1 MEAKVYNQS
10 GKIVSSVK
18 LPPAVFDVPWNPDL
32 VHQVT
37 VGMQEGQRLSL
48 AHAKD
53 RSEVSGGGKKP
64 WRQKGTGRARHGS
77 TRSPIWRKG
86 GVTHGPVA
94 ERIYGQKINK
104 KMKNQALCT
113 ALSAKYRDGELIFLD
128 RLDISAP
135 KTKEAVAVLSQLAT
149 GAKAPSL
156 IYRRGHRALI
166 ALANSN
172 PTVVKSFRNLKPI
185 SVDEVRNLNPLEVL
199 TYKYLVLTEPEQSIA
214 SLVGRLARPNGP
226 AGRTAKK

>member
-10 GKIVSSVK
+10 GKVVGAVE
-18 LPPAVFDVPWNPDL
+18 LPAAIFGRPWNPDL
-32 VHQVT
+32 VHQVI

-64 WRQKGTGRARHGS
+64 WQQKGTGRARHGS

-94 ERIYGQKINK
+94 ERVYGQKINK
-104 KMKNQALCT
+104 KMKDQALRV

-128 RLDISAP
+128 KLNIGVP
-135 KTKEAVAVLSQLAT
+135 KTKEALSTLINLSV
-149 GAKAPSL
+149 GAKAL
-156 IYRRGHRALI
+156 TLTYHRGHRALI
-166 ALANSN
+166 ALPRVDTA
-172 PTVVKSFRNLKPI
+172 VVKSFRNLKPI
-185 SVDEVRNLNPLEVL
+185 NVDEVRNLNPLDVM
-199 TYKYLVLTEPEQSIA
+199 TYKYLVLIDPETSIA
-214 SLVGRLARPNGP
+214 SLTSRLAG
-226 AGRTAKK
+226 KK

>member
-10 GKIVSSVK
+10 GKVVGSVK
-18 LPPAVFDVPWNPDL
+18 LPPAIFGVSWNPDL

-94 ERIYGQKINK
+94 ERVYGQKINK
-104 KMKNQALCT
+104 KMKNQALCAT
-113 ALSAKYRDGELIFLD
+113 LSAKYRDGELIFLD
-128 RLDISAP
+128 QLNISAP
-135 KTKEAVAVLSQLAT
+135 KTKEAQAVLVNLSA
-149 GAKAPSL
+149 GVKAPSL
-156 IYRRGHRALI
+156 TYRRGHRALI
-166 ALANSN
+166 ATPRSN
-172 PTVVKSFRNLKPI
+172 VAVVKSFRNLKPI

-199 TYKYLVLTEPEQSIA
+199 TYQYLVLTHPEQSIA
-214 SLVGRLARPNGP
+214 SLVGRLAP
-226 AGRTAKK
+226 KK

>member
-1 MEAKVYNQS
+1 MESKVYNQL
-10 GKIVSSVK
+10 GKVVGSVK
-18 LPPAVFDVPWNPDL
+18 LPPAVFGVPWNPDL

-37 VGMQEGQRLSL
+37 VGMQEGRRLSL

-77 TRSPIWRKG
+77 TRSPLWRKG

-94 ERIYGQKINK
+94 ERVYGQKINK
-104 KMKNQALCT
+104 KMKNQALCA

-128 RLDISAP
+128 QLNIGAP
-135 KTKEAVAVLSQLAT
+135 KTKEALAVLTNLSA

-156 IYRRGHRALI
+156 IYRRGRRALI
-166 ALANSN
+166 ALTNSS
-172 PTVVKSFRNLKPI
+172 PAVVKSFRNLKPI

-199 TYKYLVLTEPEQSIA
+199 TYQYLILANPEQSIA
-214 SLVGRLARPNGP
+214 SLVGRV
-226 AGRTAKK
+226 TSKK